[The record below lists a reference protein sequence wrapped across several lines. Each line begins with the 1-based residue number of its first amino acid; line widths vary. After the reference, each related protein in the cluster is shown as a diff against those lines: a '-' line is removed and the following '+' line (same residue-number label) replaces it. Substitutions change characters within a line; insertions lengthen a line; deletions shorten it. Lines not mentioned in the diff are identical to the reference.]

1 MIASAQRLMRYAEQG
16 RWLTIANRYQ
26 EDTVRRLGEDHGKGS
41 IRARNLCDYIAAS
54 APLHCCDGWA
64 LLGRALGC
72 HMRGD
77 ADVARHLA
85 YYAELRAA
93 MSLLATQGVGVFSK
107 KHFII
112 RADGAVEKVTED
124 GTHTAAWDLLETWA
138 GLPQAGVVLGQI
150 LEPAGAQ
157 VAEWVAELPQGA
169 AWQPIATEWLKDIG
183 LDLELFG
190 GQDHDARNEASYRP
204 NHLKRSARLASVQAA
219 AAAREMWALLEPA
232 RPLSFGQ
239 LDKYLLRRTL
249 ESAFASVRGLS
260 AREDDPDA
268 YRLQVAQAGG
278 GLLSTLEAAEWT
290 RFLCR
295 EQDPEDPEILRMADR
310 EPRPARSDYHVSMM
324 ARALL
329 LLRVASGANRRML
342 KEAGVPLESLSFW
355 WQPYGEGLG
364 LWDQPAPTVPELTD
378 GWDDAKA
385 AVEDIETALQDGT
398 AGSYR
403 GVLSGLSAPL
413 ARLTGMEIV
422 GVWSLAA

>member
-1 MIASAQRLMRYAEQG
+1 MIASAHRLMRYAGQG
-16 RWLTIANRYQ
+16 RWLTIANRYR
-26 EDTVRRLGEDHGKGS
+26 EDTVRRLGEDHGSGS
-41 IRARNLCDYIAAS
+41 IRARNLCDYVAAS

-77 ADVARHLA
+77 ADVSRHLA

-93 MSLLATQGVGVFSK
+93 MSLLATQGVGVFSN

-112 RADGAVEKVTED
+112 RADGAVEKVTEG
-124 GTHTAAWDLLETWA
+124 GTHTAAWDLLEAWA
-138 GLPQAGVVLGQI
+138 GLPQAGVVIGQI
-150 LEPAGAQ
+150 LEPVGVQIAQ
-157 VAEWVAELPQGA
+157 WVAALPQGA
-169 AWQPIATEWLKDIG
+169 AWQPIAKEWLKDIG

-190 GQDHDARNEASYRP
+190 EQDHDARNEASYRP
-204 NHLKRSARLASVQAA
+204 NHLHGSVRLASVQAA

-232 RPLSFGQ
+232 QPLSFGQ
-239 LDKYLLRRTL
+239 LDKYMLRRTL

-260 AREDDPDA
+260 ASRALDA
-268 YRLQVAQAGG
+268 YRLQVTQAAG

-290 RFLCR
+290 PFLFR

-364 LWDQPAPTVPELTD
+364 LWDQPAPTVPELTL
-378 GWDDAKA
+378 GWDDAQA
-385 AVEDIETALQDGT
+385 ALEDIESALHDGT

-403 GVLSGLSAPL
+403 SVVSRLSAPL